1 MRCAPG
7 ARGVSLTGSAATSVK
22 ATKGK
27 SIPMLKQTLSDDRHD
42 PPAATVV
49 APGRGMV
56 TPADLRISAQAR
68 AVSVLDR
75 VLDELVRRDPVR
87 EGALLD
93 LGCGMGGL
101 AAHVGRRLG
110 ITDVTGVDCDR
121 DRLRAAATRGI
132 RPMLLN
138 LDEEPVP
145 MPSGSIRVAT
155 CFGVLAYL
163 ALYDN
168 VLCETARLLEPRGW
182 LLLSMPN
189 LASYTN
195 RLVMLWGY
203 QPHSVA
209 VSRYRQAGTVGRR
222 RDRGMHTS
230 AHMPPL
236 LHGATLRCMR
246 ELLNHHD
253 FDVEIVRGFA
263 PRPHDRPLIDPL
275 ANRLP
280 SLSRRFLIVARKR
293 VRVADDGTPYNGH
306 SHRPAVAVDRNV
318 ADEPPVAAP

>member
-1 MRCAPG
+1 MTA
-7 ARGVSLTGSAATSVK
+7 SAAAPVEG
-22 ATKGK
+22 TKGK
-27 SIPMLKQTLSDDRHD
+27 SIPMFRQILSDEPHEL
-42 PPAATVV
+42 PAATVV
-49 APGRGMV
+49 APGRGTV

-68 AVSVLDR
+68 SLSVLDR

-87 EGALLD
+87 GGALLD
-93 LGCGMGGL
+93 LGCGTGGL

-110 ITDVTGVDCDR
+110 ITDFSGVDCDR
-121 DRLRAAATRGI
+121 DRLRAAAARGI
-132 RPMLLN
+132 RPLLLN

-145 MPSGSIRVAT
+145 MPSGSVRVAT

-168 VLCETARLLEPRGW
+168 VLCEAARLLEPRGW

-189 LASYTN
+189 LGSYAN

-209 VSRYRQAGTVGRR
+209 VSRYRRAGTIGRH
-222 RDRGMHTS
+222 RDRGMHTG

-275 ANRLP
+275 ANRFP

-293 VRVADDGTPYNGH
+293 VRAAGDGTQGNRH
-306 SHRPAVAVDRNV
+306 SYGPAVTVDRNV
-318 ADEPPVAAP
+318 DDEPPVAAP